1 MTDDTLLRVGQIA
14 PSFRAPAD
22 DGHVYALDELLS
34 RGHVA
39 LFFYPG
45 NNTPG

>member
-1 MTDDTLLRVGQIA
+1 MTGDPLSIGT
-14 PSFRAPAD
+14 FAPAFEAPAN
-22 DGHVYALDELLS
+22 DGQRYELTELLKQ
-34 RGHVA
+34 GGVA

>member
-1 MTDDTLLRVGQIA
+1 MTGDPLAIGTY
-14 PSFRAPAD
+14 APAFD
-22 DGHVYALDELLS
+22 APAHDGHRYVLTDLLKQ
-34 RGHVA
+34 GGVA

>member
-1 MTDDTLLRVGQIA
+1 MTGDPLAIGTFA
-14 PSFRAPAD
+14 PDFEARAND
-22 DGHVYALDELLS
+22 EQRYVLTELLKQ
-34 RGHVA
+34 GGVA